1 MKILLIAGGWS
12 SERDISLSGA
22 RAMEKI
28 LLARGHGVTFFDLL
42 AGFDDLLNTA
52 SEHDFALINLHGAPG
67 EDGLVQAMLD
77 RAGCPY
83 QGSGPAGSFLALHKA
98 AAKQIFRRAG
108 LPTPDWEYL
117 PLPPEKSWRPCLPY
131 PLFAKSNTGGSSLR
145 MGRAR
150 DRAELDAK
158 LGEIFAAGDEA
169 LLESEIKGREVTC
182 GVLGEEALPPVLIE
196 PAGAGFFDYQSKYA
210 VGGAREICPAPLPP
224 LVAAEV
230 RKLALAAHRALG
242 LSGYSRA
249 DFILAENGEPSL
261 LEVNTLPGMTATSLV
276 PQEAEAVGL
285 DFGDL
290 LEKLM
295 ELGKPPVSA
304 GSGFK
309 PRA

>member
-12 SERDISLSGA
+12 SERKISLSGA
-22 RAMEKI
+22 RAMEKT
-28 LLARGHGVTFFDLL
+28 LLARGHSVTFFDLL
-42 AGFDDLLNTA
+42 ADFDNLLTA
-52 SEHDFALINLHGAPG
+52 AAEHDFSFINLHGAPG

-77 RAGCPY
+77 QAGLPY

-98 AAKQIFRRAG
+98 AAKQIFRQAG
-108 LPTPDWEYL
+108 LPTADWEYL
-117 PLPPEKSWRPCLPY
+117 PLPPEGSWQPRLPY

-145 MGRAR
+145 MGQVR

-158 LGEIFAAGDEA
+158 LAEIFAAGDEA
-169 LLESEIKGREVTC
+169 LLERKIKGREVTC
-182 GVLGEEALPPVLIE
+182 GVLGEDPLPPVLIE
-196 PAGAGFFDYQSKYA
+196 PVGSSFFDYQNKYA
-210 VGGAREICPAPLPP
+210 VGGAREICPAPLSPP
-224 LVAAEV
+224 ITAEV

-249 DFILAENGEPSL
+249 DFILAEDGELSL

-276 PQEAEAVGL
+276 PQEAKAVGL

-295 ELGKPPVSA
+295 ELGKPSVAA